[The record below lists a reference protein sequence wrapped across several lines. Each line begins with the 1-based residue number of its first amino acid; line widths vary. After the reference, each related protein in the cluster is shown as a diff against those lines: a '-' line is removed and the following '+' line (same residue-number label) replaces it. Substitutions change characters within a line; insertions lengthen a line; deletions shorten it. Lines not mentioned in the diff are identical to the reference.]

1 MVDHSAKVAGCAGS
15 NLGPYLICMAPLCSV
30 MCLTAPLWDGYVPT
44 EAIPDPHGQGP
55 CVHFGDGQV
64 SSSSTGISGGSW
76 PLPSVGG
83 AWILLLWVGFCL
95 SLSPSQ
101 AQWDCVNAKY
111 KQKKRN
117 YKNSGVVV
125 LADLKVSLGPAF
137 SP

>member
-1 MVDHSAKVAGCAGS
+1 M
-15 NLGPYLICMAPLCSV
+15 P
-30 MCLTAPLWDGYVPT
+30 APLWDGYVPT

-55 CVHFGDGQV
+55 CVHFGDGLVECQV
-64 SSSSTGISGGSW
+64 SSSSTGTSGGSW

-83 AWILLLWVGFCL
+83 VWILLLWVGFCL
-95 SLSPSQ
+95 SLSLSQ

-125 LADLKVSLGPAF
+125 LADLKVSLGPAL